1 MGTEFGLA
9 DVSDVTHACVRSG
22 EHDCSGEWLFPC
34 ALQVPGTQHLLDT
47 ILKDGLECVSWWESW
62 EPQAKCVSQFVHPRA
77 RREWLQSRL
86 KGASAELAK
95 ILAVGCD
102 RFAVWRW
109 KTLSRVTRDLW
120 RMKDALQHATKG
132 MRACDLGSRDSVMAQ
147 SFLTAVQSDVFWR
160 QCDTLQALARP
171 VSDFSSWLRACPC
184 HEAACLAERDIT
196 CAWKGCRAPELA
208 ARVSAFSAE
217 MLALREK
224 HASHEDTD
232 IEGALTRMLA
242 VTQLKFAWVDDL
254 PCFIWQVCSPAS
266 AAAFL
271 AKFDTSA
278 GPQHRVTLRFAAGE
292 FRPDME
298 AWAQGADVSSRL
310 RLEVQSYHWCKLDDT
325 WAEAAHRDVS
335 RISKRATFASQA
347 WQSASLRTQQNL
359 DLWDSLDAE
368 GRARF
373 DSMFYRWKAIGQL
386 APRLALSLIRRK
398 QLFTLSIARDRTRWW
413 IGPSTCARL
422 SILLRILKFCQS
434 YPLLQS

>member
-1 MGTEFGLA
+1 MA
-9 DVSDVTHACVRSG
+9 H
-22 EHDCSGEWLFPC
+22 
-34 ALQVPGTQHLLDT
+34 
-47 ILKDGLECVSWWESW
+47 
-62 EPQAKCVSQFVHPRA
+62 
-77 RREWLQSRL
+77 
-86 KGASAELAK
+86 
-95 ILAVGCD
+95 
-102 RFAVWRW
+102 
-109 KTLSRVTRDLW
+109 
-120 RMKDALQHATKG
+120 
-132 MRACDLGSRDSVMAQ
+132 SV
-147 SFLTAVQSDVFWR
+147 LTAVQSDVFWR
-160 QCDTLQALARP
+160 QCHALQALARP
-171 VSDFSSWLRACPC
+171 VSDFSAWLRACPC

-196 CAWKGCRAPELA
+196 CAWKGCRAPELS

-217 MLALREK
+217 MLALRDK

-232 IEGALTRMLA
+232 IEAALTRMLA

-398 QLFTLSIARDRTRWW
+398 QPVAAALHFVYRTGSHALVDWSVHLREALDSATHSEVLPELSFAAKLKVVVLR
-413 IGPSTCARL
+413 RL
-422 SILLRILKFCQS
+422 PMPGKSSVCRH
-434 YPLLQS
+434 YPMRMVYWH